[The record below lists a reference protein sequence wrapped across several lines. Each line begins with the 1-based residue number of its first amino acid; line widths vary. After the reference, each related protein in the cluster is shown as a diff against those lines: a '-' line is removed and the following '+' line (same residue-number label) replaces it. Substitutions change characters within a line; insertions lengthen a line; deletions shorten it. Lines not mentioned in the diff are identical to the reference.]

1 MKIINIQQAHNDYR
15 KKQGIVYAD
24 EDIVIIDTIQDLERF
39 KENMVI
45 DNYVFII
52 VRNGHIT
59 VDVNKEKYDIR
70 EHDIFSCTPRY
81 VFENAMV
88 SPDFDMF
95 GMLLSPRYL
104 QQLWREASLEV
115 SVSLSQ
121 GCSMMHLSDE
131 EMSIIEQYHNI
142 MASNFL
148 KKSSKLRSRTL
159 THLMQAFAL
168 EIYSILRKSP
178 KREPKV
184 TGFSAAE
191 QIFQRFLIM
200 LRESDQPNLTVN
212 EYANRLNI
220 TPKYFSTICK
230 QVANRT
236 ASSIINEEVV
246 NTARILLRDSSN
258 SIKQVSDALNFAN
271 QSHFGTFIRRHTGK
285 SPQQLRDMI

>member
-1 MKIINIQQAHNDYR
+1 MKIVNIQQPDGDCS

-24 EDIVIIDTIQDLERF
+24 EDIVIIDTIQNLERF

-45 DNYVFII
+45 DNYLIII
-52 VRNGHIT
+52 VRSGHIT
-59 VDVNKEKYDIR
+59 VDVNKKKYDIKKR
-70 EHDIFSCTPRY
+70 DVFSCTPRHL
-81 VFENAMV
+81 FENAMV

-95 GMLLSPRYL
+95 GMLLSPRYV

-115 SVSLSQ
+115 SVSLNK
-121 GCSMMHLSDE
+121 GCSVVHLSE
-131 EMSIIEQYHNI
+131 EEISIIKHYHSL
-142 MASNFL
+142 MTSNFL
-148 KKSSKLRSRTL
+148 KKPSKLRGRTL

-168 EIYSILRKSP
+168 EIYSVLRKSP
-178 KREPKV
+178 KRETQV

-191 QIFQRFLIM
+191 QIFQRFLVM

-212 EYANRLNI
+212 EYASRLNI
-220 TPKYFSTICK
+220 TPKYLSTICK

-236 ASSIINEEVV
+236 ASSIINEEVI
-246 NTARILLRDSSN
+246 NTARILLRDPSN
-258 SIKQVSDALNFAN
+258 SIKQISDALNFAN